1 MTALE
6 RIDKSKLQKPLCID
20 CCHAVELETTLACG
34 HSGKLILPQYPP
46 FKCKFYQ
53 NQNSN
58 DNNSAKD
65 CQYDDKGGEI

>member
-6 RIDKSKLQKPLCID
+6 RIDKSKLQKPLCVD
-20 CCHAVELETTLACG
+20 CYHAVELKTTLACG
-34 HSGKLILPQYPP
+34 HSGKLIYPQYPP

-53 NQNSN
+53 KQNLN

-65 CQYDDKGGEI
+65 CQYDDKGGI